1 MQATDRGAYSTTA
14 TEITPAESGGE
25 APVVAVPS
33 LFDRLNLALTLG
45 IPSNLVLNGR
55 DIRPANAAIDVGDMS
70 ATVGG
75 SVRIEKLPF
84 DVVRMYGD
92 VNTVRGSYTFQG
104 RRFEIERDGRIRFF
118 GGNEFEPYLDLRASR
133 TIAGIQTFVRIRGTM
148 REPEL
153 SFTSNPP
160 LEEAD
165 ILALIIFNQPVNELG
180 EGQQVN
186 LAQRAGALAGGYL
199 ASGLAT
205 SIGNALKLDEFQI
218 QAAGDQ
224 GGGPQLTVG
233 EQIGNN
239 LFFRLRQGFGAEQAT
254 ELILEYQIKE
264 YLRLQG
270 TAAEASG
277 GTQRTTFRRIER
289 GGIDLIFFFNY

>member
-1 MQATDRGAYSTTA
+1 
-14 TEITPAESGGE
+14 
-25 APVVAVPS
+25 
-33 LFDRLNLALTLG
+33 
-45 IPSNLVLNGR
+45 
-55 DIRPANAAIDVGDMS
+55 
-70 ATVGG
+70 
-75 SVRIEKLPF
+75 
-84 DVVRMYGD
+84 
-92 VNTVRGSYTFQG
+92 
-104 RRFEIERDGRIRFF
+104 
-118 GGNEFEPYLDLRASR
+118 
-133 TIAGIQTFVRIRGTM
+133 M
-148 REPEL
+148 REPEP
-153 SFTSNPP
+153 SFSSNPP
-160 LEEAD
+160 LDEAD
-165 ILALIIFNQPVNELG
+165 ILSLIIFNQPINELG

-186 LAQRAGALAGGYL
+186 LVQRASALAGGYL

-224 GGGPQLTVG
+224 GGAPQLTVG
-233 EQIGNN
+233 EQIGDN

-270 TAAEASG
+270 TAAEAQG